1 MVEAHPSAPQTRS
14 QVKLIWIK
22 ALSSQGSHCHLL
34 SLFHVPGTVLST
46 TPRITSSE
54 PHNNPM
60 KQACL
65 GAYFIDEEM
74 EALEVK

>member
-1 MVEAHPSAPQTRS
+1 MCQALCPAPR
-14 QVKLIWIK
+14 
-22 ALSSQGSHCHLL
+22 LS
-34 SLFHVPGTVLST
+34 
-46 TPRITSSE
+46 TSSE

-65 GAYFIDEEM
+65 GAYFVDEEM